1 MSHGLTLSG
10 RARRLGD
17 DISSDLILPARR
29 RRETVDPVEL
39 RRHLFEA
46 HDPGFASSVR
56 DGDILVA
63 GRHFGS
69 GSVTELVVASILCA
83 GIRAV
88 VAESYARSFLR
99 SALNSGLL
107 AATAPTG
114 DIVEGDLLNL
124 SEAPDGELE
133 LRTGRLRIVCE
144 PMPPFVRAMLE
155 AGGIVPFLR
164 AHGSF
169 GPALPG
175 ERS

>member
-1 MSHGLTLSG
+1 MSDSLTLSG
-10 RARRLGD
+10 RARRFGD
-17 DISSDLILPARR
+17 DISSDLILPASRR
-29 RRETVDPVEL
+29 RLSTDPVEL

-46 HDPGFASSVR
+46 HDPAFASSIR

-69 GSVTELVVASILCA
+69 GSVTELVVAAILCA

-107 AATAPTG
+107 ATCAPTA
-114 DIVEGDLLNL
+114 DVAEGDLLSL
-124 SEAPDGELE
+124 SEAPDGEIE
-133 LRTGRLRIVCE
+133 LRTARLRIACE
-144 PMPPFVRAMLE
+144 PMSPFVRAMLQ